1 MKSRNLAGLFKS
13 VFSRKQ
19 KEILTAAI
27 AVVLVLLCP
36 VLYLISWLS
45 LLKNVSLLQEVFGLY
60 YPSYVIALVNL

>member
-19 KEILTAAI
+19 KEILRAAI
-27 AVVLVLLCP
+27 AVVSVLLCP